1 MNALNGFT
9 YAQLQIVPG
18 TNARYAPRP
27 LDWPDCYGFNP
38 DQVLIL
44 DKAVADAISAHRAHE
59 EFQRWHAAVG
69 ERRARIRR
77 KGRWGGSDLQM

>member
-1 MNALNGFT
+1 MNAMNGFT
-9 YAQLQIVPG
+9 NAQQIVPG

-38 DQVLIL
+38 DQVLVL

-59 EFQRWHAAVG
+59 GVPDAV
-69 ERRARIRR
+69 RSWWR
-77 KGRWGGSDLQM
+77 GSCHDSVQA